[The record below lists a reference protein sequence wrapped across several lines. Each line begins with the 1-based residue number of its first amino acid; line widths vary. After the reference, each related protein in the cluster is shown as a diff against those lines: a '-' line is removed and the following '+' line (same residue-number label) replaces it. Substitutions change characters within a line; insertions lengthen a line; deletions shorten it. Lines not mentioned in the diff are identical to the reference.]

1 MKTQIIILTF
11 IAAAVFA
18 QSPAPTIDTSA
29 MSPDQ
34 KLSHASMEIEIAR
47 SELRHAVLR
56 WQAIMKVTGEDGKR
70 KAIQGESSQPTA
82 VMPADE
88 AKKVRDILKA
98 YNGGK

>member
-1 MKTQIIILTF
+1 
-11 IAAAVFA
+11 
-18 QSPAPTIDTSA
+18 
-29 MSPDQ
+29 
-34 KLSHASMEIEIAR
+34 
-47 SELRHAVLR
+47 LR